1 VLFWLGVRALLRPA
15 RGENEIDMAA
25 PGEGETGASE
35 VYHNVTCPFCG
46 LLCDDL
52 EVARTGSTLKVLKN
66 GCGRAIGGFQRKLP
80 EAKPQV
86 RGADVDLKT
95 AIGAAAELV
104 RKSSLPLYG
113 GMASDVGGI
122 RAIMS
127 LADRSGGVIDH
138 ALSEGQYRNI
148 KVVQMSGWIMTT
160 LTEARNRTD
169 VFVIVSDVHKLH
181 GRFFDRIVCPEQSMF
196 DDVPKKRDVIFIGE
210 NFDTSAAK
218 GNRVGEV
225 INLNCPND
233 RLTEVLGAL
242 HARLRGL
249 PVQTR
254 EPAPQKRGGLLSS
267 LLPSKETPSVPE
279 VAGVKLSDIDRVAEK
294 CKAANYSVFVWA
306 PPGLAFAQ
314 ADLAVLLVSDIVKEL
329 NLTTRSAGLSLG
341 GNDGA
346 PSAASCAT
354 WQTGFP
360 LRVSFANGKPEYDSY
375 RYSIGR
381 MLADNE
387 GDLLTWVSSF
397 NPDLGPPAT
406 KLPTIVLGTPGL
418 RLSQQPTVFIPVGT
432 PGVDHAGCMV
442 RCDNVVS
449 LPLTNLGRA
458 PLPRGAD
465 VLAAIEAAL

>member
-1 VLFWLGVRALLRPA
+1 MASVLCCAPRE
-15 RGENEIDMAA
+15 GEESDMTA
-25 PGEGETGASE
+25 PGEGEGSVSK

-52 EVARTGSTLKVLKN
+52 EVSRTGSTLKVLKN
-66 GCGRAIGGFQRKLP
+66 GCGRAVGGFQRTLP
-80 EAKPQV
+80 AAKPQV
-86 RGADVDLKT
+86 RGADVNLKT
-95 AIGAAAELV
+95 AIDAAAALI

-160 LTEARNRTD
+160 LTEARNRAD
-169 VFVIVSDVHKLH
+169 LFVIVGSDVHKLH
-181 GRFFDRIVCPEQSMF
+181 GRFFDRVVCPAHSMF

-210 NFDTSAAK
+210 GLDTSGAK
-218 GNRVGEV
+218 GERIGQV
-225 INLNCPND
+225 INLQCPND

-249 PVQTR
+249 PVQSR
-254 EPAPQKRGGLLSS
+254 EAAPAKRTGLLSS
-267 LLPSKETPSVPE
+267 LLPSRDAGATPE
-279 VAGVKLSDIDRVAEK
+279 VAGVKLSDIDAVAEK

-306 PPGLAFAQ
+306 PPGLNFAQ
-314 ADLAVLLVSDIVKEL
+314 ADLAVLLVAEIVKEL
-329 NLTTRSAGLSLG
+329 NITTRSAGLSLG

-346 PSAASCAT
+346 PSAASVST

-375 RYSIGR
+375 RYAIGR
-381 MLADNE
+381 MLAENE

-418 RLSQQPTVFIPVGT
+418 RMSQPPAVFIPVGT

-449 LPLTNLGRA
+449 LPLTNLGRSS
-458 PLPRGAD
+458 LPRGAD

>member
-1 VLFWLGVRALLRPA
+1 MTAPA
-15 RGENEIDMAA
+15 
-25 PGEGETGASE
+25 EGEASASE

-52 EVARTGSTLKVLKN
+52 EVSRTGSTLKVLKN
-66 GCGRAIGGFQRKLP
+66 GCGRATGGFQRVLP
-80 EAKPQV
+80 PAKPQV
-86 RGADVDLKT
+86 RGAEVDLKT
-95 AIGAAAELV
+95 AIGAAAELI

-113 GMASDVGGI
+113 GMASDVGGV

-148 KVVQMSGWIMTT
+148 KVVQMSGWIMST
-160 LTEARNRTD
+160 LTEARNRAD
-169 VFVIVSDVHKLH
+169 VFVIVGSDVHKLH
-181 GRFFDRIVCPEQSMF
+181 GRFFDRIVCPGHSMF

-210 NFDTSAAK
+210 GLDTSGAK
-218 GNRVGEV
+218 GNRIGEV
-225 INLNCPND
+225 INLQCRND

-254 EPAPQKRGGLLSS
+254 EAAPPKRGGLLSS
-267 LLPSKETPSVPE
+267 LLPSRDTSSAPE

-294 CKAANYSVFVWA
+294 CEAAHYSVFVWA

-314 ADLAVLLVSDIVKEL
+314 ADLAVLLVADIVKEL

-381 MLADNE
+381 MLAENE

-418 RLSQQPTVFIPVGT
+418 RLSQPPTVFIPVGT

-449 LPLTNLGRA
+449 LPLKNLGRA

-465 VLAAIEAAL
+465 VIAAIEAAL